1 VTLTHRIKF
10 TLTLSAI
17 ALITLV
23 WPLSTIHQSGQHIVE
38 DDRAALVHALTTINT
53 FPEERLLTS
62 EDQPTHSLTP
72 LLAAEYVAEK
82 LTGLDADAVRELA
95 ADPSRYFTVPI
106 GSM

>member
-1 VTLTHRIKF
+1 MALKHQLKTN
-10 TLTLSAI
+10 LTLSAI
-17 ALITLV
+17 ALVALG
-23 WPLSTIHQSGQHIVE
+23 WMSLPLLQPSWTN
-38 DDRAALVHALTTINT
+38 DNRAALVHALTTINT

-62 EDQPTHSLTP
+62 QDQPSFCGTP

-95 ADPSRYFTVPI
+95 ADPSRYYTVPI